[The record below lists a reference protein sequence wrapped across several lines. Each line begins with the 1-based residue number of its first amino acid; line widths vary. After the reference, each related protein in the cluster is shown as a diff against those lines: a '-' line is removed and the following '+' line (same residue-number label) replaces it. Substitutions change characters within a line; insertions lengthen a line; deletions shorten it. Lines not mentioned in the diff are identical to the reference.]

1 MLPIQPLKTPIPQY
15 VEASS
20 NRSSGLGKKIISLKS
35 LKDKGT
41 LGADF
46 YSKISSRKIFVWFNF
61 TTEFTL
67 FLKAVVFKSIIELAS
82 THFDTFQYQIGGN

>member
-15 VEASS
+15 VEASL
-20 NRSSGLGKKIISLKS
+20 NRNSGLGKKIISLKS

-46 YSKISSRKIFVWFNF
+46 YSKKSSRKIFVWFNF

-67 FLKAVVFKSIIELAS
+67 F
-82 THFDTFQYQIGGN
+82 